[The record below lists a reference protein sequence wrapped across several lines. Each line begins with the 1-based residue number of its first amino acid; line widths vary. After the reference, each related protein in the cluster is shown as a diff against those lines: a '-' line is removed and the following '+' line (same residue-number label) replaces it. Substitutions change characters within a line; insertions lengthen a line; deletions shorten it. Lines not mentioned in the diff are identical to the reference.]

1 MAASDHLGQQFI
13 GLKELMNL
21 PTRDYESLPVG
32 AITPKMLPKSKKE
45 YQALKE
51 SIKTHG
57 MKTPIEVHEET
68 SEEGP
73 WLYEGHH
80 RAVIAG
86 ELKMAKVPVKYVNT
100 GGRPY

>member
-1 MAASDHLGQQFI
+1 
-13 GLKELMNL
+13 
-21 PTRDYESLPVG
+21 
-32 AITPKMLPKSKKE
+32 
-45 YQALKE
+45 
-51 SIKTHG
+51 

-86 ELKMAKVPVKYVNT
+86 ELKMAKVPVKYINT

>member
-1 MAASDHLGQQFI
+1 MAASDHLGKQFI

-21 PTRDYESLPVG
+21 PTRDYGSLPVS
-32 AITPKMLPKSKKE
+32 AITPKMLPKSRKQ
-45 YQALKE
+45 YLDLKE
-51 SIKTHG
+51 DIETHG

-86 ELKMAKVPVKYVNT
+86 ELKMDKIPVKYVNT
-100 GGRPY
+100 GGKPY